1 LGKKYGGPVKKAGF
15 VRKGTDKPEYS
26 KYLCPMNYLSAEN
39 LSKSLNHK
47 LLLDGVTFGL
57 NHGEKVA
64 LVGPNGAGKST
75 FLKILAGKETADSG
89 IVSVRKD
96 IRIGFQDQQSQ
107 LEDRLTVY
115 ENLFHE
121 SHPTVRKI
129 LDYEML
135 LLKKSHSDAEDRQL
149 QQLTEELTRLN
160 AWDFEVRIKEI
171 LGRLHLNGME
181 DQIAGT
187 LSGGQK
193 KRVAMARVLLME
205 PEILILDEPT
215 NHLDMEAIE
224 WLEGLIAKRFHTIL
238 MVTHDR
244 YFMDRICNQIVELQ
258 QGQLSRYKGNYSFYL
273 EKRTE
278 TIENRNAEIE
288 KAQNRYRRELEWIR
302 RQPKARGTKAK
313 YRVDAFEDIKET
325 AFQKI
330 DDSRLQLSVKQ
341 NRQGGKVLNLKKVN
355 FYLGDKHLVKDFTHY
370 FVPGERVGIIGPN
383 GVGKSSFIRLL
394 TGENQQTTGDVDRGE
409 NTLIGYYSQEFDELK
424 PGKRIIEMV
433 SEVADVIELADKSK
447 ITASQFL
454 TRFHFPPPAQQQK
467 IENLSGGERRRVQLM
482 MTLLKNPNFL
492 ILDEPSND
500 FDINTLH
507 VLEEFLGDFP
517 GTLVIV
523 SHDRFLLD
531 KSVDH
536 LFVFEGNGV
545 ISDFP
550 GNYTQWKWA
559 QEEKAEAQAAE
570 QALKREKKQADR
582 KQEEAKTPVQVKL
595 TYKESKELEDLE
607 PEIGKLEIRKTE
619 IENLLSSGD
628 PIKSEE
634 IVSLSKELEAI
645 TLQIEEKTMRWL
657 ELSERAGGKQGS

>member
-1 LGKKYGGPVKKAGF
+1 
-15 VRKGTDKPEYS
+15 
-26 KYLCPMNYLSAEN
+26 MNYLSAEN

-75 FLKILAGKETADSG
+75 LLKILAGKEKADSG
-89 IVSVRKD
+89 IVSVRRD
-96 IRIGFQDQQSQ
+96 IRLGFQDQQSQ
-107 LEDRLTVY
+107 LEEHLTVY

-121 SHPTVRKI
+121 GHPTVKKI

-135 LLKKSHSDAEDRQL
+135 LNKSGHTAQEEKQI
-149 QQLTEELTRLN
+149 QTLTEELTHLQ
-160 AWDFEVRIKEI
+160 AWDFEIRIKEI
-171 LGRLHLNGME
+171 LGKLHLHGLEN
-181 DQIAGT
+181 QIAGT

-258 QGQLSRYKGNYSFYL
+258 QGQISRYKGNYSFYL

-278 TIENRNAEIE
+278 NIENRNSEIE

-313 YRVDAFEDIKET
+313 YRIDAFEAVKET

-330 DDSRLQLSVKQ
+330 DDSKLQLSVKQ

-355 FYLGDKHLVKDFTHY
+355 FFLGEKHLVKDFTH
-370 FVPGERVGIIGPN
+370 FFIPGERVGIIGPN

-394 TGENQQTTGDVDRGE
+394 IGENQQTSGDVDRGE
-409 NTLIGYYSQEFDELK
+409 NTLMGYYSQEFDELK

-433 SEVADVIELADKSK
+433 SEVADVIELADRTK

-467 IENLSGGERRRVQLM
+467 IENLSGGEKRRVQLM

-507 VLEEFLGDFP
+507 VLEEFLADFP

-531 KSVDH
+531 KTVDH
-536 LFVFEGNGV
+536 LFVFEGNGL

-559 QEEKAEAQAAE
+559 QEELAERQQE
-570 QALKREKKQADR
+570 EEKKG
-582 KQEEAKTPVQVKL
+582 KQIIPQ
-595 TYKESKELEDLE
+595 
-607 PEIGKLEIRKTE
+607 
-619 IENLLSSGD
+619 
-628 PIKSEE
+628 KSEE
-634 IVSLSKELEAI
+634 PKPKANQKLSYKENRELESLEKEVQDMENRKKEIEDKLGSGLEMEAGEIMSLSKELEKLLAD
-645 TLQIEEKTMRWL
+645 LDEKSFRWL
-657 ELSERAGGKQGS
+657 ELSERAG